1 MRTMKIKIYGDN
13 EKTTE
18 LLAKVKASLEEL
30 WLNDFIKL
38 EQTHDESIQKEFDI
52 KEEPALIIEEE
63 SIDFRDMIFEWIVPN
78 DEELKSMFVSI
89 IGWESGGSCGPGWCG
104 DCSSGC

>member
-1 MRTMKIKIYGDN
+1 MKIKIYGNN

-30 WLNDFIKL
+30 GLSDFIKL
-38 EQTHDESIQKEFDI
+38 EETYDEVFKTEFDI

-63 SIDFRDMIFEWIVPN
+63 SIDFRDMIFEGIVPN

-89 IGWESGGSCGPGWCG
+89 IG
-104 DCSSGC
+104 

>member
-1 MRTMKIKIYGDN
+1 MKIKIYGNN

-30 WLNDFIKL
+30 GLSDFIKL
-38 EQTHDESIQKEFDI
+38 EETHDEKFKIEFDI

-63 SIDFRDMIFEWIVPN
+63 SIDFRDMIFEGIVPN

-89 IGWESGGSCGPGWCG
+89 IGGEGWWGCSTGWCG
-104 DCSSGC
+104 DCSSGCG